1 MLDYI
6 NFSAKTNASM
16 IFNLAFEENMQLT
29 MLLLILVEIITNFL
43 KPNNMLQTTKI
54 ASSRGNVLRLYITVY
69 GDLHY

>member
-1 MLDYI
+1 
-6 NFSAKTNASM
+6 
-16 IFNLAFEENMQLT
+16 